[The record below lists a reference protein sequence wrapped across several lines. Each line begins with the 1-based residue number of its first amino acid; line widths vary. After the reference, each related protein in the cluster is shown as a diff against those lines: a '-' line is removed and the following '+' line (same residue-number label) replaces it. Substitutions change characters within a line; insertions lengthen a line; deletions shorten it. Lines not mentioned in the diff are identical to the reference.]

1 MTIQPR
7 SLKVF
12 SNPEVRMRLSCLRA
26 LLPAV
31 ALTMACTD
39 STAPSR
45 LASGLYVLESV
56 NGQAVPAI
64 VIAGQT
70 DTSFMLSATLTLD
83 GAGNAVRIEHW
94 RYVYQPSHAEE
105 GTLTANSEYR
115 ITRGNITVGSFQPCP
130 ANALCEG
137 NKVGKITSTT
147 LTLAYADN
155 PTAPVFLYRIAP
167 SL

>member
-1 MTIQPR
+1 
-7 SLKVF
+7 
-12 SNPEVRMRLSCLRA
+12 
-26 LLPAV
+26 
-31 ALTMACTD
+31 MACSD
-39 STAPSR
+39 STAPPR

-64 VIAGQT
+64 VIASQT

-83 GAGNAVRIEHW
+83 GGGNAVRIEHW

-105 GTLTANSEYR
+105 GTFTANAEYR
-115 ITRGNITVGSFQPCP
+115 ITGDNITVGSFQPCP

-137 NKVGKITSTT
+137 NKVGKYTSTT
-147 LTLAYADN
+147 LTLAYANN
-155 PTAPVFLYRIAP
+155 PGAPVFLYRIAP

>member
-1 MTIQPR
+1 
-7 SLKVF
+7 
-12 SNPEVRMRLSCLRA
+12 MRLSCLRT
-26 LLPAV
+26 LLPIV
-31 ALTMACTD
+31 ALTMACSN
-39 STAPSR
+39 STVPAR

-64 VIAGQT
+64 VIASQT
-70 DTSFMLSATLTLD
+70 DTSFMLSATLALD

-105 GTLTANSEYR
+105 GTFTANAVYR
-115 ITRGNITVGSFQPCP
+115 ISGDNITVGSFQPCP

-137 NKVGKITSTT
+137 NKVGKYTSTT
-147 LTLAYADN
+147 LTLAYANN
-155 PTAPVFLYRIAP
+155 PAAPVFLYRIAP

>member
-1 MTIQPR
+1 
-7 SLKVF
+7 
-12 SNPEVRMRLSCLRA
+12 
-26 LLPAV
+26 
-31 ALTMACTD
+31 MACTD